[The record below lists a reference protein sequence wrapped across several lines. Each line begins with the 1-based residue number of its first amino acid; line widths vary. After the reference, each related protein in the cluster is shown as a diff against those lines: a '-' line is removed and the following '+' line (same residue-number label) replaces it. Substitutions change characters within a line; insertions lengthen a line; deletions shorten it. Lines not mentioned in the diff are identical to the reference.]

1 MRIKARLAI
10 SGSILIMKREET
22 SRLGVGWSAWLDLLH
37 TYCTQKDIQLRYA
50 SFVNE
55 GPTAL
60 QQEVS
65 NEHDRN
71 FGIHGPA
78 IEAWE
83 RTEVAQC
90 RNTSPAFATTVVRKL
105 K

>member
-10 SGSILIMKREET
+10 SGSILMMKREET

-60 QQEVS
+60 QQEV
-65 NEHDRN
+65 
-71 FGIHGPA
+71 I
-78 IEAWE
+78 
-83 RTEVAQC
+83 
-90 RNTSPAFATTVVRKL
+90 
-105 K
+105 